1 MVSRLFPTVGE
12 VLLMSFFLGN
22 RRRQFEQL
30 VRPLMKPLYQA
41 ALRLTRQQEWA
52 EDLTQDT
59 LVRAYERFHLFTQG
73 TNFRAWLF
81 TILTNLYLNDC
92 ERSRRRP
99 SQVSIHTSGESAE
112 AWDFPSLKVE
122 EDPLAALLVGL
133 LPEHLQSALDAL
145 PEEFR
150 LAVILV
156 DMEEMTYQ
164 EVADGLNIPVGTVR
178 SRVSRGRAMLRHKVY
193 EAQKM
198 RMTTAERGSGA

>member
-1 MVSRLFPTVGE
+1 
-12 VLLMSFFLGN
+12 MSFFLGS
-22 RRRQFEQL
+22 RRRQFEQM

-41 ALRLTRQQEWA
+41 AYRLARQAEWA

-59 LVRAYERFHLFTQG
+59 LVRAYERFHLFTPG

-99 SQVSIHTSGESAE
+99 TQVPIHGNTNSEE
-112 AWDFPSLKVE
+112 AWDFPSLRVE
-122 EDPLAALLVGL
+122 DDPEAALLLGL

-156 DMEEMTYQ
+156 DMEDMSYQ
-164 EVADGLNIPVGTVR
+164 EAADGLNIPVGTVR
-178 SRVSRGRAMLRHKVY
+178 SRVSRGRAMLRQRVFH
-193 EAQKM
+193 ALQQ
-198 RMTTAERGSGA
+198 RLTTTERGS